1 MSFELTTLGEYA
13 TVEGGFAYKAKDFVN
28 KNDVAVL
35 KIKNIRNGF
44 IDYENTSFIDIDK
57 AILTEKWMTNVG
69 DILISMTGSGPN
81 APDSLVGRV
90 ARVWKD
96 EPKSAINQRI
106 GRLCLKEKKRID
118 LDFLFYILSQK
129 NIQDFLVTNSTG
141 SANQVN
147 ISSKTI
153 ESVPCPKVTYIE
165 SRRISTVLNLFEKKI
180 RILQETSKTLESIAQ
195 AIFKS
200 WFVDFDPVHAK
211 QQGIECA
218 GIDKAT
224 ADLFPNSFVESE
236 LGLIPKGWRWGTL
249 DDLADFQNGYAF
261 NAKQWADNGNQV
273 IKISNVKPGVVEYD
287 GCSFVSDEAT
297 VGLERFKLDRGDILV
312 GMTGYVGETGL
323 VYKNEKNAYLNQ
335 RVGKISSKSKT
346 NSNSY
351 IYCCVRNKKYKQHA
365 ESLAQGSA
373 QANISGKDL
382 LSYPLII
389 PNKECVDLF
398 ERNIHPMIDKI
409 LTNIETSKTLT
420 ITRDTLLPRL
430 ISGKLDLSNIEEQI
444 EAIR

>member
-57 AILTEKWMTNVG
+57 ATLTEKWMTNVG

-165 SRRISTVLNLFEKKI
+165 SRKISTVLNLFEKKI

-195 AIFKS
+195 SIFKS

-211 QQGIECA
+211 QEGKECA

-224 ADLFPNSFVESE
+224 ADLFPSNFEESD
-236 LGLIPKGWRWGTL
+236 LGLIPTGW
-249 DDLADFQNGYAF
+249 
-261 NAKQWADNGNQV
+261 
-273 IKISNVKPGVVEYD
+273 E
-287 GCSFVSDEAT
+287 
-297 VGLERFKLDRGDILV
+297 VG
-312 GMTGYVGETGL
+312 
-323 VYKNEKNAYLNQ
+323 A
-335 RVGKISSKSKT
+335 VGKIFTLTMGQSPAGNTYNESGDGVEFYQGRTDFGFRFPSQRIFCNAPTRIAKENDILISVRAPVGDINVALNECCIGRGVSAIRHPKDYQSYALYAMKQLSSKFKVYDGEGTVFGSINKT
-346 NSNSY
+346 DFENIKFISPHEK
-351 IYCCVRNKKYKQHA
+351 IILAFEKIIEDFDKKIKNN
-365 ESLAQGSA
+365 E
-373 QANISGKDL
+373 
-382 LSYPLII
+382 LI
-389 PNKECVDLF
+389 L
-398 ERNIHPMIDKI
+398 RNIVS
-409 LTNIETSKTLT
+409 L
-420 ITRDTLLPRL
+420 RDTLLPRL
-430 ISGKLDLSNIEEQI
+430 MSGKVDLSNIEERL
-444 EAIR
+444 EGVA